1 MSYSIVT
8 VRGSHRELLW
18 ELQHSY
24 ELDILLETAQLSGDG
39 GFEVRGIVP
48 DEQIENIREKCE
60 IKVTGRLVSSA
71 SGNS

>member
-18 ELQHSY
+18 ELQHSH
-24 ELDILLETAQLSGDG
+24 ELDILLESSHLPEDG
-39 GFEVRGIVP
+39 SFEVRGIVP
-48 DEQIENIREKCE
+48 DEQIEPIREKCE
-60 IKVTGRLVSSA
+60 VKVTGRLVSSA